1 MIDVQRAYQQQM
13 DALSPSERVARSVA
27 MFNWSREILARQ
39 ILAEM
44 GPISHERLKWEVAL
58 RMYGAEREVREW
70 IERQLDRVST

>member
-1 MIDVQRAYQQQM
+1 MIDVQRVYQQQM

-27 MFNWSREILARQ
+27 MFNWSRQILARQ

-58 RMYGAEREVREW
+58 RMYGTEREVREW
-70 IERQLDRVST
+70 IERQLDRVSS